1 MKVDQLFKMQQAFNN
16 LIYPGDLTKEEKEEI
31 TKTLSLCLHSEVSS
45 MISSINFKDH
55 RPDRVEVD
63 KSKILYESIDAMR
76 YILSILNLW
85 EIDSESFCDAFAFK
99 DTLLHVRH
107 RIHHRKWEGQPV
119 IIVDLDDVLIEF
131 RAGFMDWLETKYG
144 VKIDRNSSEYYT
156 ASEVIEAGLN
166 PESVF
171 DTFIEEKNLLSLDI
185 NHKMLEIIN
194 RLHDEGVWI
203 QILTARPKENLTCFY
218 HTLMWIERAGL
229 KYDRIDFSPEK
240 YRWCAQSEYFN
251 DSKISFAIDDSAKH
265 ASEYA
270 KHGIKVLVP
279 VKSYNTEVHN
289 SSNIVMYDEK
299 SPSYE
304 QIKHMINT

>member
-1 MKVDQLFKMQQAFNN
+1 MKVDQLFKMQSEFND

-55 RPDRVEVD
+55 RPDRVDVD
-63 KSKILYESIDAMR
+63 KPKILYESIDAMR
-76 YILSILNLW
+76 YILAILNLW
-85 EIDSESFCDAFAFK
+85 DIDSEHFCDAFRFK

-107 RIHHRKWEGQPV
+107 RIHHNMWAGQPV

-131 RAGFMDWLETKYG
+131 RKGFIDWLEEKYSL
-144 VKIDRNSSEYYT
+144 KINRSSSEYYT
-156 ASEVIEAGLN
+156 TSEIAAAGLN

-171 DTFIEEKNLLSLDI
+171 DTFIEEKNLLSLAA
-185 NHKMLEIIN
+185 NNKMLSIIN
-194 RLHDEGVWI
+194 KLHDEGVWV
-203 QILTARPKENLTCFY
+203 QLLTARPKENLTCFY
-218 HTLMWIERAGL
+218 HTLMWIESSGL

-270 KHGIKVLVP
+270 KHGISVLVP
-279 VKSYNTEVHN
+279 VKSYNTEVH
-289 SSNIVMYDEK
+289 SADNIYLYDENN
-299 SPSYE
+299 PSYE
-304 QIKHMINT
+304 QIINMVNI